1 MRTIE
6 PMNAVRGI
14 EWAIVE
20 PATMLTYGLYPDQD
34 MAERICNDLTKRY
47 GSGSYYVAHVEEP
60 TCEMADMWEREDD
73 DGVIWPDGY
82 RCAMCGK
89 FVLGI
94 MPEPGTMVAPKFCPS
109 CGARVTKVTH
119 A

>member
-1 MRTIE
+1 MRTMG
-6 PMNAVRGI
+6 PMSAVRGI

-47 GSGSYYVAHVEEP
+47 GSGSYYVSHVEEP
-60 TCEMADMWEREDD
+60 TCEMVDMWPEGYQCTRCRE
-73 DGVIWPDGY
+73 
-82 RCAMCGK
+82 A
-89 FVLGI
+89 VLGV
-94 MPEPGTMVAPKFCPS
+94 MPEPDTMVAPKFCPS